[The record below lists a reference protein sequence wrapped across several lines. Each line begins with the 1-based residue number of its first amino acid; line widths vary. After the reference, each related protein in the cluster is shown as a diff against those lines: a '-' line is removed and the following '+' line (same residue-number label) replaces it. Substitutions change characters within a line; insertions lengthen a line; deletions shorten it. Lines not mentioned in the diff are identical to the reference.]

1 MCGCVSFSVE
11 EGLCGCVCLFVERVG
26 MWVCG
31 CVFLCGR
38 GLCVW
43 VCVSL
48 CGSGLCVD
56 VFLCVGRDV
65 SLGGSVGVGI
75 SLEGRVC
82 VGGCVFLF
90 VGSVSLGG
98 GGPCVSVRASVCRS
112 ACLCPCVCF
121 QWAECTEHSPFCSS
135 RTFLSPQKDTPHPLR
150 MRSLVPLSP
159 APDNPVFMI

>member
-1 MCGCVSFSVE
+1 MGVCLS
-11 EGLCGCVCLFVERVG
+11 LWKGCVCVGVCLSVEGVS
-26 MWVCG
+26 VCV
-31 CVFLCGR
+31 C
-38 GLCVW
+38 LCVH
-43 VCVSL
+43 VCVCVCMCVSL
-48 CGSGLCVD
+48 CGSCLCVC
-56 VFLCVGRDV
+56 VFLCVVRDV